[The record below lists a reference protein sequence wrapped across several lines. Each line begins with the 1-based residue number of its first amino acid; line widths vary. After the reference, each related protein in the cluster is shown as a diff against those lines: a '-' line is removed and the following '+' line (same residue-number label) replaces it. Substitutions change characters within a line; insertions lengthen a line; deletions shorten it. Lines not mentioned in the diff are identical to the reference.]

1 MVTSKLLSVRRFLR
15 LYQDIMHQLSAV
27 TSAAAGE
34 HPDLGGE
41 FCASMIIDG
50 YVISN
55 QMLQYEVWFVTT
67 L

>member
-1 MVTSKLLSVRRFLR
+1 
-15 LYQDIMHQLSAV
+15 MHQLSAV

-55 QMLQYEVWFVTT
+55 QMPRYEVWFVTIMVT
-67 L
+67 VHPQIPFFILS